1 MSLLSGGQAPMT
13 DEAGGGTGDV
23 ETEKNSK
30 DSGPLAAGRRHQE
43 GCLCRKGD
51 QSGGQSEVWPWRWVQ
66 SAAQSDKEHPYGES
80 ARRVELSACLAAWCT
95 PGTGNIRAAAGWPA
109 LLEPVGKVAAWWE
122 VVCFLPDLRSHAFCM
137 RGSTSMCLYLLAW
150 KNRS

>member
-30 DSGPLAAGRRHQE
+30 DSGPLAAGSRHQE

-80 ARRVELSACLAAWCT
+80 ARRVELSACLAARCT
-95 PGTGNIRAAAGWPA
+95 LVLEILEQRLDGQPSWSLWGKWLPGGR
-109 LLEPVGKVAAWWE
+109 
-122 VVCFLPDLRSHAFCM
+122 
-137 RGSTSMCLYLLAW
+137 
-150 KNRS
+150 